1 MSLYHPAAGWPQVD
15 GFRPFVYL
23 RQVTV
28 HTVTLCHSIWCQY
41 YQAGTSLQSD
51 VMIHIQMD
59 HQEAMTCAAGHGR
72 WLLLGL
78 SPKLP
83 RSGSVQALHSKR
95 AQIHLLCGK
104 AHAVVS

>member
-1 MSLYHPAAGWPQVD
+1 MSLHHPRSRVATGRWFHPLCPLTGHSASLSLCVTAAG
-15 GFRPFVYL
+15 R
-23 RQVTV
+23 
-28 HTVTLCHSIWCQY
+28 QY

-83 RSGSVQALHSKR
+83 RSGSVQALH
-95 AQIHLLCGK
+95 
-104 AHAVVS
+104 